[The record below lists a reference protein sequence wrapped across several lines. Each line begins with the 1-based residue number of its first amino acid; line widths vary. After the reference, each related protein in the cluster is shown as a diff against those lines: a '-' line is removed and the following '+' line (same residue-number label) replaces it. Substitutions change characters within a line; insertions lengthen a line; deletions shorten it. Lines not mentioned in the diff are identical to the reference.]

1 MDFGANIGVGTFS
14 IIFYHHGGSWV
25 LLKLLNLWN
34 TMWSSLLSPY
44 WKMSF
49 KIDKIKL
56 HKVAVGKA
64 SVKKVCLQVFASTK
78 QNPNLGSNQ
87 ITNEATDLGINC
99 VPLVRL
105 DTIVSRCPDLVV
117 KVDV

>member
-1 MDFGANIGVGTFS
+1 
-14 IIFYHHGGSWV
+14 
-25 LLKLLNLWN
+25 
-34 TMWSSLLSPY
+34 
-44 WKMSF
+44 MSF

-87 ITNEATDLGINC
+87 ITNEATDLGIINC

-105 DTIVSRCPDLVV
+105 DTIVSWCPDLV
-117 KVDV
+117 KVNV

>member
-1 MDFGANIGVGTFS
+1 
-14 IIFYHHGGSWV
+14 
-25 LLKLLNLWN
+25 
-34 TMWSSLLSPY
+34 MWSSLLSPY

-56 HKVAVGKA
+56 QKVAVGKA